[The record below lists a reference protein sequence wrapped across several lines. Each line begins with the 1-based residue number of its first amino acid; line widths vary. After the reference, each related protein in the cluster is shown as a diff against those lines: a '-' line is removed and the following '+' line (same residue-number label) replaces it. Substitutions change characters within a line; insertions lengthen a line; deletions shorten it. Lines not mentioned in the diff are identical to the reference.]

1 MSFPGWLQFENAD
14 KPIFSI
20 WDRIIN
26 SSIDLM
32 ENAFFS
38 IDLSL
43 ESKDFSTFLN
53 LFQFEVYQ
61 IKEKYDCTWTIPE
74 STILS

>member
-1 MSFPGWLQFENAD
+1 
-14 KPIFSI
+14 
-20 WDRIIN
+20 
-26 SSIDLM
+26 M